1 MRWRTPLSDRDISK
15 GAFTIMTTRYK
26 DRSPALTVVVAIVV
40 VLLALPVARSA
51 GVTLDDVVLV
61 LAIAVL
67 TVLGLTGLAFLDRR
81 PEP

>member
-1 MRWRTPLSDRDISK
+1 
-15 GAFTIMTTRYK
+15 MTTRYK

-61 LAIAVL
+61 LAIAAL
-67 TVLGLTGLAFLDRR
+67 TVLGLTGLAVLDRR